1 MSQSLFFINFV
12 GYYPFFQMAEKKGN
26 PFSRFFSKISQFFAY
41 CAGGVWNDTSN
52 KTKVKVVKVINLSF
66 RSFLDRDLQT
76 KSMALTFS
84 TVLAIVPAFAMLF
97 AIGRGFGFQNLLEE
111 QLFINF
117 PAQKSFITFALKFVD
132 SYLNEASQGVFV
144 GVGLIFLLYTMI
156 SLLSDIETSFNQIW
170 DIKHDRSLYQKVTD
184 YIAIC
189 LLVPI
194 MMICSSGV
202 SIFMST
208 TFQTTTHFAFL
219 TPIVNVALEAS
230 PFILAFLAFS
240 ISFSLIPN
248 TKVKFKYAATAGA
261 ICAVMFQILQM
272 LFLSG
277 QLYVSKYNAIYG
289 SFSFLPL
296 LLIWLQL
303 SWLIL
308 LFGCVLTYSMQNI
321 FAFNFLDNSVPPS
334 RSLETKVMLI
344 IMAVVARRFHAEEPP
359 LNAQQLSIGYNLPIR
374 MVNRLC
380 DKLKKAGLINMV
392 FKGDDNLGIAPAVD
406 TDELTVGNIFK
417 KIETEGN
424 QNFIPRFNE
433 IYADSIKALDE
444 WFGKCYEDLDNIP
457 LKDLPLPPQNPMPFP
472 S

>member
-1 MSQSLFFINFV
+1 
-12 GYYPFFQMAEKKGN
+12 MAEKKPN
-26 PFSRFFSKISQFFAY
+26 IFSKISSFFSY
-41 CAGGVWNDTSN
+41 CASGVWNDTRN
-52 KTKVKVVKVINLSF
+52 TFKVKVIKVINLSF
-66 RSFLDRDLQT
+66 RSFLDRDLQN

-111 QLFINF
+111 QLFMIF

-132 SYLNEASQGVFV
+132 SYLTEASQGVFV
-144 GVGLIFLLYTMI
+144 GVGLIFLLYTVI

-170 DIKHDRSLYQKVTD
+170 DIKKDRSILQKITD

-202 SIFMST
+202 SIFMSS
-208 TFQTTTHFAFL
+208 TFQSNEHFSFL
-219 TPIVNVALEAS
+219 TPLVNVGLEAS
-230 PFILAFLAFS
+230 PFILAFLAFT
-240 ISFSLIPN
+240 ISFCMIPN

-261 ICAVMFQILQM
+261 ICAVIFQILQM

-321 FAFNFLDNSVPPS
+321 FAFNFLDNSKGPS
-334 RSLETKVMLI
+334 KSLENKVTLI
-344 IMAVVARRFHAEEPP
+344 IMAIVARRFHEEKPP
-359 LNAQQLSIGYNLPIR
+359 LTPQEISKVYNLPIR

-380 DKLKKAGLINMV
+380 NNLNAAGLLNMV
-392 FKGDDNLGIAPAVD
+392 VAREDTFAVAPAID
-406 TDELTVGNIFK
+406 SEELTVGLIFK
-417 KIETEGN
+417 KLENTGN
-424 QNFIPRFNE
+424 SNYIPHFNQT
-433 IYADSIKALDE
+433 YAESVDKIDT
-444 WFGKCYEDLDNIP
+444 WIGKCFEDLDRIP
-457 LKDLPLPPQNPMPFP
+457 IKELPVPDLKVEATLKK
-472 S
+472 

>member
-1 MSQSLFFINFV
+1 MTEK
-12 GYYPFFQMAEKKGN
+12 AEKKGN
-26 PFSRFFSKISQFFAY
+26 AFSRFFSRIGEFFKY
-41 CAGGVWNDTSN
+41 CAGGVWDDPGNGM
-52 KTKVKVVKVINLSF
+52 KVKVVKVINLSF
-66 RSFLDRDLQT
+66 RSFMDRDLQT

-84 TVLAIVPAFAMLF
+84 TVLAIVPAFAMIF

-117 PAQKSFITFALKFVD
+117 PAQKNFITFALKFVD
-132 SYLNEASQGVFV
+132 SYLTEASQGVFV

-170 DIKHDRSLYQKVTD
+170 DIKKDRSILQKVTD

-202 SIFMST
+202 SIFMSS
-208 TFQTTTHFAFL
+208 TFQTNDHFSFL
-219 TPIVNVALEAS
+219 TPLVNVALEAS

-240 ISFSLIPN
+240 ISFCMIPN
-248 TKVKFKYAATAGA
+248 TRVKFKYAATAGA
-261 ICAVMFQILQM
+261 ICAVIFQILQM

-344 IMAVVARRFHAEEPP
+344 IMAIVAKRFHSGQPP
-359 LNAQQLSIGYNLPIR
+359 LTTQQISVIYNLPIR
-374 MVNRLC
+374 MVNRLS
-380 DKLKKAGLINMV
+380 DKLMKANLVNMV
-392 FKGDDNLGIAPAVD
+392 MMEDDAKGITPAVD

-417 KIETEGN
+417 RIETEGN
-424 QNFIPRFNE
+424 AHFIPRFDK
-433 IYADSIKALDE
+433 IYASTISTLDN
-444 WFGKCYEDLDNIP
+444 WFGKCYSDLDNIP
-457 LKDLPLPPQNPMPFP
+457 LMDIPLPNVNNTDVA
-472 S
+472 